1 MFHPRRTKCCTGT
14 EDREVPS
21 PEAGLEKSCTW
32 GQLNPGRVGFTEAET
47 GKSIPDRDLRQGMS
61 RERRLVWPELRKQE
75 QGCRGVRSSRRV

>member
-47 GKSIPDRDLRQGMS
+47 GKSIPDSDLSRDKACPGREDSCGLSSGS
-61 RERRLVWPELRKQE
+61 RS
-75 QGCRGVRSSRRV
+75 RGVGG